1 MNLEVTQVDIYKS
14 DSTTNHKGWGHIK
27 REPTNI
33 ETHCIHYTT
42 PNPNKQIS
50 YIYKKQSPAMSDNT
64 LHIKEQWEL
73 GLNTSVEDDGSIIG

>member
-1 MNLEVTQVDIYKS
+1 MTHEDRE
-14 DSTTNHKGWGHIK
+14 HIK

-73 GLNTSVEDDGSIIG
+73 GYKSGRRCLGTQTLSVTVGWKPAVVRIWL